1 MATQLNTLENSLYTI
16 IDKLKR
22 QRKRADTDSI
32 YDNLV
37 KSATFQN
44 LSKDA
49 LQDKIDYL
57 VIEGKIIN
65 KINRGK
71 ISYWINEQIVY
82 TATETTANLLHNFTL
97 DTPNISPS
105 SSPFHYDSS
114 SSIIPLS
121 LETPATTT
129 QNKQNENIKDTDN
142 LIDETIIKFKHDN

>member
-1 MATQLNTLENSLYTI
+1 MTTQLNTLENSLYTI

-71 ISYWINEQIVY
+71 ISYWINE
-82 TATETTANLLHNFTL
+82 
-97 DTPNISPS
+97 
-105 SSPFHYDSS
+105 
-114 SSIIPLS
+114 
-121 LETPATTT
+121 
-129 QNKQNENIKDTDN
+129 
-142 LIDETIIKFKHDN
+142 

>member
-71 ISYWINEQIVY
+71 ISYWINE
-82 TATETTANLLHNFTL
+82 
-97 DTPNISPS
+97 
-105 SSPFHYDSS
+105 
-114 SSIIPLS
+114 
-121 LETPATTT
+121 
-129 QNKQNENIKDTDN
+129 
-142 LIDETIIKFKHDN
+142 

>member
-1 MATQLNTLENSLYTI
+1 MTTQLNTLENSLYTI

-32 YDNLV
+32 YYNLV

-71 ISYWINEQIVY
+71 ISYWINE
-82 TATETTANLLHNFTL
+82 
-97 DTPNISPS
+97 
-105 SSPFHYDSS
+105 
-114 SSIIPLS
+114 
-121 LETPATTT
+121 
-129 QNKQNENIKDTDN
+129 
-142 LIDETIIKFKHDN
+142 